1 MTISAKFYD
10 QMTEADRETVPMT
23 YYIRWDDESWETGSI
38 ELSRLEAEE
47 LNNESAAYVADYIHH
62 NGTTGK
68 FFINEYSPI
77 QPDDF
82 DLYIN
87 KIYIKCNEDVV
98 TWFGCNRDDAEAPN
112 DFNTDID
119 YDYYESVLQKLEEEA
134 EAGEN
139 EEAEEDWSWVRE

>member
-1 MTISAKFYD
+1 MMISARFYD

-23 YYIRWDDESWETGSI
+23 YYIRWDDESWETGDI

-47 LNNESAAYVADYIHH
+47 LNQESAAYVADYIYHH
-62 NGTTGK
+62 GTTEK
-68 FFINEYSPI
+68 SFFNEYSPI
-77 QPDDF
+77 QPDES

-87 KIYIKCNEDVV
+87 KIYIKCGADIV
-98 TWFGCNRDDAEAPN
+98 TWFGCSKDDAEAPN

-119 YDYYESVLQKLEEEA
+119 YDYYESVLQKLEA
-134 EAGEN
+134 EAGED